1 MNSIFSFVIEVALTL
16 IISVALVRYLRPFL
30 KKILLDLC
38 STEDRAQFWVAFSNI
53 LLIGM
58 PLILSLNYK
67 PQSTNLENLFFEVLG
82 RLGGNLGGFLF
93 TLLGIGFI
101 VAFFA
106 LVAPKP
112 PKVEAK

>member
-1 MNSIFSFVIEVALTL
+1 MNTVFSLVIEVILTL
-16 IISVALVRYLRPFL
+16 IVAVALVGYLRPFL
-30 KKILLDLC
+30 KKILVDLC
-38 STEDRAQFWVAFSNI
+38 GTEDRAQFWTAFSNI

-67 PQSTNLENLFFEVLG
+67 PQSVRVQDLFFEVLG
-82 RLGGNLGGFLF
+82 RLGGNLGG
-93 TLLGIGFI
+93 LLLALVGIGFI

-112 PKVEAK
+112 SKVESK